1 MAMQEQIDAFIHYL
15 IVERGLSHHT
25 VEAYRR
31 DLQQFA
37 AYLLSTKCERAIP
50 VDKIQSQDVLGWMAA
65 LQKAGQAKSS
75 VARKLSALRMFAH
88 FLVAEGGIEAN
99 FTEGVEA
106 RPVAQRI
113 PEPLSISKMS
123 RFLATPDVR
132 HPRQLRDRAMFELLY
147 ATGLRVSELVNLKLT
162 DIDLEH
168 GFLRCVGKGNK
179 ERVVPIGEVAA
190 AWVWR
195 YLPVR
200 TKQAR
205 HAQSPYLFP
214 GTQGRPLTRQ
224 QVWRLVRAYVRKAG
238 IPQRVT
244 PHTLRHSF
252 ATHLLGGG
260 ADLRAVQ
267 EMLGHAR
274 ISTTQIYT
282 HVDREWLK
290 RIYKATHPR
299 A

>member
-1 MAMQEQIDAFIHYL
+1 MQEQIDAFIHHL
-15 IVERGLSHHT
+15 IVERGLSQNT

-37 AYLLSTKCERAIP
+37 AYLAPFGGRQGVRLEEIQARDV
-50 VDKIQSQDVLGWMAA
+50 VDWMAT
-65 LQKAGQAKSS
+65 LQNAGQAKSS
-75 VARKLSALRMFAH
+75 IGRKLSALKMFAR
-88 FLVAEGGIEAN
+88 FLVAEGLIGED
-99 FTEGVEA
+99 FTEGVEGRPIA
-106 RPVAQRI
+106 RRM
-113 PEPLSISKMS
+113 PEPLSVSRVS

-147 ATGLRVSELVNLKLT
+147 AAGLRVSELVNLKLS

-168 GFLRCVGKGNK
+168 GFLRCVGKGNR

-190 AWVWR
+190 AWLLR

-200 TKQAR
+200 ARRSR
-205 HAQSPYLFP
+205 HAHSPYLFP
-214 GTQGRPLTRQ
+214 GAQGGPLTRQ
-224 QVWRLVRAYVRKAG
+224 RVWKLVRAYVRKAG

-260 ADLRAVQ
+260 ADLRAIQ

-290 RIYKATHPR
+290 RVYKAAHPR